1 MDKKISKK
9 ATSPSDLNDL
19 FGHNDLEGFAK
30 FVGID
35 YDDFLNIN
43 QKNSSILKEENS
55 D

>member
-1 MDKKISKK
+1 MDKKTSKK
-9 ATSPSDLNDL
+9 TTSPSDLNDL

-35 YDDFLNIN
+35 YNEFLDIN
-43 QKNSSILKEENS
+43 QKNSNIIKQKKS